1 MISIKRKKKSK
12 KQNDWGTAWINKHF
26 GLFLLSEAYPA
37 SFKSFLA
44 FPKQIGSYQDQKF
57 YLYKIIRL
65 EFDAKKV
72 EICNRVRE

>member
-1 MISIKRKKKSK
+1 MEKVLKKSECVFTWRMISIKRKKKSK

-44 FPKQIGSYQDQKF
+44 FPKQIGSFQDQKF
-57 YLYKIIRL
+57 IHIRL
-65 EFDAKKV
+65 FV
-72 EICNRVRE
+72 